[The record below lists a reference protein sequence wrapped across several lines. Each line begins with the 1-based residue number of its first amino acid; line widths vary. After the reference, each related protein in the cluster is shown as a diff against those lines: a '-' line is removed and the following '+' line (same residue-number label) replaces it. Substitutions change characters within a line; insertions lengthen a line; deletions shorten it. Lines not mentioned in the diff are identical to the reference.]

1 MSAYLLRHSAHSR
14 EQAKGGDEPSKVQAQ
29 VVIPL
34 PVAAPA
40 RSDARLAAGAL
51 LSSDLLTVLDETGRI
66 ECQSPAVP
74 ALLGVV
80 TSELEGKLFSD
91 LLHNDDAVVF
101 ARAVQQVIRV
111 PQVNLIRMLR
121 IRTCDRTYLQLQ
133 SSIRN
138 LLGEPEVGGIVVTS
152 TNVSEDLLARS
163 YLEPMTETEPAVADG
178 FAPGVIGKQSF
189 ICELERA
196 LGSLAASRDALAL
209 LLVSI
214 DGYESADGEIVD
226 QVDLEVLRSAASRL
240 QDAVG
245 ADEVVALMGDH
256 ELGVLMRTV
265 GDEYS
270 ESLLR
275 RIPAFLQRPL
285 QTGRGRV
292 SLRANIRLAETSD
305 HLESLAELVGRAE
318 ACRLPQ
324 HLPMKPL
331 LNGTRRESAPP
342 AKVLVN
348 AEPATVPAVTE
359 TALTLP
365 EEPALQL
372 GDLIAEVLDAG
383 SVCLVDVVPDNGA
396 LSRGQLSL
404 RYQPVYDLST
414 GAIAAL
420 QVSTDWTPCGE
431 DGGSSL
437 DVLSSTDMSRNTVA
451 IGRWVLRTAARALES
466 LQRGA
471 GVYEL
476 RLMIQLFRRQLDS
489 LDLLNHLH
497 EVLGTS
503 ALQPEQLVFE
513 VAESVLADARNS
525 AHELLAGL
533 KAMGAQLSI
542 SDFEPGYTSLDYLAR
557 LQVDEV
563 TVRCPSSPPIAGEMR
578 DSKNFLHTIVRLA
591 NAVDVRVVVER
602 VGNPVQLANVRDSGC
617 RFAQGRLFSESLDF
631 TALQQMVRQTPRFS
645 PVVRNFAI

>member
-14 EQAKGGDEPSKVQAQ
+14 EQAKARDEPPRVQAQ
-29 VVIPL
+29 VIVPL
-34 PVAAPA
+34 PVAAQA

-51 LSSDLLTVLDETGRI
+51 LTSDLLTVLDETGRI
-66 ECQSPAVP
+66 ECQSPAVA
-74 ALLGVV
+74 ALLGGVA
-80 TSELEGKLFSD
+80 SELEGRLFSD
-91 LLHNDDAVVF
+91 LLHDDDAVIF
-101 ARAVQQVIRV
+101 ARAVKEVIRL

-121 IRTCDRTYLQLQ
+121 IRTCDCQYLQLQ

-163 YLEPMTETEPAVADG
+163 YLEPMTEAGPAVADG
-178 FAPGVIGKQSF
+178 FTPGVIGKQSF

-196 LGSLAASRDALAL
+196 LGSLAASHDALAL
-209 LLVSI
+209 LLVGI
-214 DGYESADGEIVD
+214 DGYETDEGELVD

-285 QTGRGRV
+285 QTERGRV

-305 HLESLAELVGRAE
+305 HLESLAELVGRAK
-318 ACRLPQ
+318 ASRLPRL
-324 HLPMKPL
+324 LPMKPL
-331 LNGTRRESAPP
+331 LNGTRPDSAPP
-342 AKVLVN
+342 AKALVTT
-348 AEPATVPAVTE
+348 EPATAPAAAK
-359 TALTLP
+359 ALTLP

-420 QVSTDWTPCGE
+420 QVSTDWTPCVD

-451 IGRWVLRTAARALES
+451 IGRWVLRTASRALES

-471 GVYEL
+471 GVFEL

-503 ALQPEQLVFE
+503 DLQPEQLVFE

-533 KAMGAQLSI
+533 KAMGSQLSI

-563 TVRCPSSPPIAGEMR
+563 TVRCPSSSPIAGEMR

-591 NAVDVRVVVER
+591 NAVDVRVVVES
-602 VGNPVQLANVRDSGC
+602 VDNPAQLANVRDSGC
-617 RFAQGRLFSESLDF
+617 RYAQGHLFSESLDF
-631 TALQQMVRQTPRFS
+631 TALQQLVRQTPRFS